1 MGGVQVAMYSTIRNL
16 HLLLASLALPFLLM
30 YGISAVQMSSNGWF
44 DMRPSVSEQTLA
56 LTAGQT
62 DARAIAREV
71 MEKMPPA
78 RGELQ
83 NIQPVPAGLNLRLVL
98 PGTVHEVRY
107 TRATGAA
114 QIKTSVGGLM
124 VMLNRLHH
132 AAGLSHDVTAMNV
145 WGAAVASVSFVLLLV
160 GATGIWM
167 WFLRRTERVTG
178 IVLLAINL
186 AFAVTLIV
194 LIRRAGP

>member
-1 MGGVQVAMYSTIRNL
+1 MYSFLRNL
-16 HLLLASLALPFLLM
+16 HLLLASLALPFLLL
-30 YGISAVQMSSNGWF
+30 YGLSAVQMSHNSWF
-44 DMRPSVSEQTLA
+44 DLKPAVTERPLTL
-56 LTAGQT
+56 TPGQS

-71 MEKMPPA
+71 MERVPAA

-83 NIQPVPAGLNLRLVL
+83 NIQTTPAGVTLRIVL

-107 TRATGAA
+107 ARATGAT
-114 QIKTSVGGLM
+114 QLKTSVGGTM

-132 AAGLSHDVTAMNV
+132 MAGLSHEVTSLKV
-145 WGAAVASVSFVLLLV
+145 WGAAVVVVSVALLAV

-167 WFLRRTERVTG
+167 WFLRRSERAAG
-178 IVLLAINL
+178 AVLLALNL
-186 AFAVTLIV
+186 AFAVVLIV

>member
-1 MGGVQVAMYSTIRNL
+1 MYSTIRNL
-16 HLLLASLALPFLLM
+16 HLLLASLALPFLVM
-30 YGISAVQMSSNGWF
+30 YGLSAVQMSHNGWF
-44 DMRPSVSEQTLA
+44 DMKPSVVAQTLA
-56 LTAGQT
+56 LAPGQT
-62 DARAIAREV
+62 DARTIARDV
-71 MEKMPPA
+71 MDRVPAA

-83 NIQPVPAGLNLRLVL
+83 NIQATPAGVTLRLVL

-114 QIKTSVGGLM
+114 ELKTSVGGVM

-132 AAGLSHDVTAMNV
+132 AAGVAHDVTSLNV
-145 WGAAVASVSFVLLLV
+145 WGALVALVSLALLLI
-160 GATGIWM
+160 GATGVWM
-167 WFLRRTERVTG
+167 WFLRRTERTIG
-178 IVLLAINL
+178 LILLAINL

>member
-1 MGGVQVAMYSTIRNL
+1 MYSTIRNL
-16 HLLLASLALPFLLM
+16 HLVFASIALPFLLM
-30 YGISAVQMSSNGWF
+30 YGISAVQMSHDGWF
-44 DMRPSVSEQTLA
+44 DMKPSVSERPLS
-56 LTAGQT
+56 LTAGQS

-71 MEKMPPA
+71 MEQVPSA

-83 NIQPVPAGLNLRLVL
+83 NVQATPAGVTLRIVI

-107 TRATGAA
+107 TRATGGA
-114 QIKTSVGGLM
+114 QLKTSVGGLM

-132 AAGLSHDVTAMNV
+132 AAGLGHEVTSMNV
-145 WGAAVASVSFVLLLV
+145 WGAAVAVVSLVLLLV
-160 GATGIWM
+160 GATGVWM
-167 WFLRRTERVTG
+167 WFLRRTERAIGVA
-178 IVLLAINL
+178 LLAINL